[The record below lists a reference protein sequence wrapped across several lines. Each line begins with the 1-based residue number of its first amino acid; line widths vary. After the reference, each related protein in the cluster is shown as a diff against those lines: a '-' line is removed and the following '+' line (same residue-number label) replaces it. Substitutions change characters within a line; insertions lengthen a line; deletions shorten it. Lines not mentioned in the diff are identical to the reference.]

1 MNPLYAK
8 YTRLFLVII
17 LFLFL
22 ASRSFYDRDSHEC
35 SKDIIIRY
43 EAVELIKESDL
54 NFNSVV
60 KLKKLFDDNVTKNS
74 AEFVLGNIAIK
85 NKVIV
90 EQLIANAIKDK
101 AAGASNLYEEI
112 DMQIPLSIKK
122 YREYESRTQKSVA
135 PEVIHITL
143 NREGI
148 PYAKKICNSD
158 NFLDRFLH
166 YLQMH

>member
-22 ASRSFYDRDSHEC
+22 ASRSFYDRDSNEC

-60 KLKKLFDDNVTKNS
+60 KDALNNPPANRV
-74 AEFVLGNIAIK
+74 AAI
-85 NKVIV
+85 
-90 EQLIANAIKDK
+90 QLSDCGVA
-101 AAGASNLYEEI
+101 ASNL
-112 DMQIPLSIKK
+112 
-122 YREYESRTQKSVA
+122 
-135 PEVIHITL
+135 
-143 NREGI
+143 
-148 PYAKKICNSD
+148 
-158 NFLDRFLH
+158 
-166 YLQMH
+166 